1 MNLSLREAKN
11 QATRLT
17 ARLKTLG
24 VEIKRTQAL
33 EGVAAVH
40 NFTDWN
46 RMQASLAADDDKPV
60 NDLSV
65 AHSLIKRL
73 KDCGV
78 SLVGEDHL
86 RTVLTTLTNASGSI
100 DWQYQLHLTFAQ
112 GANTGV
118 GMYVEEQHID
128 RISLTLRPELIH
140 LYRYP
145 SGAADLLLSQIHRV
159 PFTPRAFVENL
170 IAAGVGITKHDL
182 LITLLESHGPQWI
195 AELRHTIPT
204 CRKNGVSFFLQAA
217 AAEVSTRVRD
227 IITGDMRL
235 PPTVAAHCMQQFS
248 LAENVG

>member
-1 MNLSLREAKN
+1 MNISLREVKK
-11 QATRLT
+11 QADRLT

-40 NFTDWN
+40 DFTDWN

-73 KDCGV
+73 KECGI

-86 RTVLTTLTNASGSI
+86 RTVLKTLANTSGSI

-112 GANTGV
+112 GAITGV

-140 LYRYP
+140 LYRY
-145 SGAADLLLSQIHRV
+145 SSDAADLLLSQIHRV
-159 PFTPRAFVENL
+159 PFTPRAFVESL
-170 IAAGVGITKHDL
+170 IVAGVGITGHES

-195 AELRHTIPT
+195 AELRSTIIT
-204 CRKNGVSFFLQAA
+204 CRKAGVSFLVNAD
-217 AAEVSTRVRD
+217 AAEASARVRD
-227 IITGDMRL
+227 IITGDMHL
-235 PPTVAAHCMQQFS
+235 PPTIAAACLQRFS
-248 LAENVG
+248 LSENIG